1 MTIANDGVKHFY
13 DSFSNSYTQ
22 YANGTSALS
31 ELLELNESDVS
42 HAFSWGDVQTWQSI
56 EQSLDLLIN
65 QREQSGEPHPIKVVD
80 IGCGDGTWA
89 LRIAHHCFSRKVPVS
104 ITCLD
109 LSPAMLDSARAHFE
123 QFFAQ
128 CQPDDM
134 CVTYALCD
142 LATGLP
148 EPIKR
153 DKFDITLCLHTVL
166 NHLPATC
173 LNFAIAELV
182 AATRGFL
189 FFSVKPPF
197 SRPTFYAAPMSDILH
212 FDRRNE
218 HLYALDRSGSF
229 HILRSNLISHQ
240 QLQDALAPLAVATQ
254 FIGLDVLVSRLT
266 PDPRWVGDDPTA
278 KLLPI
283 EDLLSLEARTAS
295 DARYLNFANHILA
308 IVDAQAVSQPLGIG

>member
-1 MTIANDGVKHFY
+1 MTFANEGVKNFY
-13 DSFSNSYTQ
+13 DAYSDSYTD

-31 ELLELNESDVS
+31 ELLELKEADIS

-56 EQSLDLLIN
+56 VRSLDLIID
-65 QREQSGEPHPIKVVD
+65 QRLQADDTTPISVVD

-89 LRIAHHCFSRKVPVS
+89 LRVAHHCVARGTSVS
-104 ITCLD
+104 VTCLD
-109 LSPAMLDSARAHFE
+109 LSPAMLESASK
-123 QFFAQ
+123 QFDEFLSRSE
-128 CQPDDM
+128 PDR
-134 CVTYALCD
+134 VNVAYALCD
-142 LATGLP
+142 LAKGLAA
-148 EPIKR
+148 PIKAR
-153 DKFDITLCLHTVL
+153 GFDLTLCLHTVL
-166 NHLPATC
+166 NHLPAASLC
-173 LNFAIAELV
+173 FAIAELV

-189 FFSVKPPF
+189 HFSVKPPF

-218 HLYALDRSGSF
+218 HLYAVDRTGSF

-240 QLQDALAPLAVATQ
+240 QLEEALAPLPGSAT

-283 EDLLSLEARTAS
+283 DDLLSLEAKTAR
-295 DARYLNFANHILA
+295 DPRYLNFANHILA
-308 IVDAQAVSQPLGIG
+308 IVDVRAQAQAPGLD